1 MDIFFVMRFSQVCTK
16 FKVQSV
22 LIYVFL
28 YQCLGKFSLSG
39 KKKEKKL
46 GKVVPDILARGG
58 LVWPTQVGSV
68 LLL

>member
-1 MDIFFVMRFSQVCTK
+1 M
-16 FKVQSV
+16 V
-22 LIYVFL
+22 LYR
-28 YQCLGKFSLSG
+28 CLGKFSLSG

-68 LLL
+68 LLLQLLFCIFSHCYVYLESYSN